1 MKKILSVKSWL
12 LRKTPQFRMAN
23 AGGIAISGRAF
34 RIKDNFL
41 FATDGEKSKIYFE
54 NRRGTILEFMAD
66 YVHVQIEVRK
76 PGAPDYPGMEF
87 DSDNYDVI
95 EVPINDVEPR
105 GFVSP
110 GVFTLEKD
118 NSQTITGDLPYTV

>member
-1 MKKILSVKSWL
+1 MKTILNVKSWL
-12 LRKTPQFRMAN
+12 LRKQPQFRMAK
-23 AGGIAISGRAF
+23 AGSIPILGRAI
-34 RIKDNFL
+34 RINDGFL

-110 GVFTLEKD
+110 GVFTKENDMSKVY
-118 NSQTITGDLPYTV
+118 SI